1 MTNQDAVYII
11 KWNLLDRGGCDSF
24 TSDEREAL
32 NKAIE
37 SLETTRKVGKWIPCD
52 WKHLEHGFMESDTDA
67 GLCCSSCRTAFKKD
81 KMTFTSY
88 CPACGSDNR
97 TPTEVQLDEADDVMM
112 G

>member
-1 MTNQDAVYII
+1 MTNQEAIYLI
-11 KWNLLDRGGCDSF
+11 KGCLLDPGEYDPF

-37 SLETTRKVGKWIPCD
+37 SLETKRKVGKWIPCD
-52 WKHLEHGFMESDTDA
+52 WKHLEHGFMESDVNA
-67 GLCCSSCRTAFKKD
+67 GLYCSSCRTVFKKD
-81 KMTFTSY
+81 RMTYTSY

-97 TPTEVQLDEADDVMM
+97 TPTEAALDMADSVMM